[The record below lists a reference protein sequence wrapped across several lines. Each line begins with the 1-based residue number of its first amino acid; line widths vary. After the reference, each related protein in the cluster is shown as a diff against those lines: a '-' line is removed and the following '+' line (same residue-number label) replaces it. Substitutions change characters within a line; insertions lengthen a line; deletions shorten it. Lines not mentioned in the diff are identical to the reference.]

1 MPLFGFDKGKTFKP
15 MKAHGKEKTRTLH
28 SYAAAT
34 LGSGDLVAAVRLP
47 EGEDESEWLA
57 CHVVD
62 FYNAVSLMYGT
73 GGFGRSTSTAAPFST
88 SLRLSPQPS

>member
-15 MKAHGKEKTRTLH
+15 VKAHGKEKTRTLH

-34 LGSGDLVAAVRLP
+34 LGSGDLAAAVRLP

-73 GGFGRSTSTAAPFST
+73 GAFCLCCAQCAFAALIAAA
-88 SLRLSPQPS
+88 SLS